1 VTRTGYIQEHLR
13 YWSIGHGFMAIHLDT
28 AIVSWTLG
36 LLICGI
42 GIWLARRAT
51 SGVPGRMQS
60 AAEVLVTFV
69 DRQVRE
75 ILQHGNNPLI
85 APLGLT
91 LFVWIWLMNFMDI
104 LPVDLVPR
112 LAAWLGAPHFK
123 PVPTNDLNLTFALSI
138 SIFVLMVF
146 FSFRVKGL
154 RGYGREILSRPFG
167 WYLAPVN
174 LFFRIIEDLAKP
186 LSLSLRLFGNLF
198 AGEMIFVLIAALL
211 PWWIAWVPGLGW
223 TLFHLL
229 IITLQAFIFMML
241 SIVYLAM
248 AHESH

>member
-1 VTRTGYIQEHLR
+1 MTRTGYIQEHLR
-13 YWSIGHGFMAIHLDT
+13 YWSVGQGLMSIHLDT
-28 AIVSWTLG
+28 VIMSWTLG
-36 LLICGI
+36 LLMCGI

-51 SGVPGRMQS
+51 SGVPGRMQNM
-60 AAEVLVTFV
+60 AELLVTFV
-69 DRQVRE
+69 DQQVRE
-75 ILQHGNNPLI
+75 ILHGDNPLI

-112 LAAWLGAPHFK
+112 LASWLGAPHFK
-123 PVPTNDLNLTFALSI
+123 PVPTNDVNLTFALST
-138 SIFVLMVF
+138 SIFVLMI
-146 FSFRVKGL
+146 FSSFKVKGL
-154 RGYGREILSRPFG
+154 KGYGREILSRPFG

-174 LFFRIIEDLAKP
+174 LFFRVIEDLAKP

-211 PWWIAWVPGLGW
+211 PWWISWVPALGW

>member
-1 VTRTGYIQEHLR
+1 MTRTGYIQEHLR
-13 YWSIGHGFMAIHLDT
+13 YWSVGRGLMSIHLDT
-28 AIVSWTLG
+28 VIVSWTLG
-36 LLICGI
+36 LLMCGV
-42 GIWLARRAT
+42 GVWLARRAT
-51 SGVPGRMQS
+51 SGVPGRMQNM
-60 AAEVLVTFV
+60 AELLVTFV
-69 DRQVRE
+69 DQQVRE
-75 ILQHGNNPLI
+75 ILHGDNPLI

-112 LAAWLGAPHFK
+112 LAAWSGAPHFK
-123 PVPTNDLNLTFALSI
+123 PVPTNDVNLTFALST
-138 SIFVLMVF
+138 SIFVLMIF
-146 FSFRVKGL
+146 FSFKVKGL
-154 RGYGREILSRPFG
+154 KGYGREILSRPFG

-211 PWWIAWVPGLGW
+211 PWWISWIPALGW

>member
-1 VTRTGYIQEHLR
+1 M
-13 YWSIGHGFMAIHLDT
+13 SIHLDT
-28 AIVSWTLG
+28 VIVSWTLG
-36 LLICGI
+36 LLMCGI

-51 SGVPGRMQS
+51 SGVPGRMQNM
-60 AAEVLVTFV
+60 AELLVTFV
-69 DRQVRE
+69 DQQVRE
-75 ILQHGNNPLI
+75 ILHGSNPLI

-112 LAAWLGAPHFK
+112 LASWFGAPHFK
-123 PVPTNDLNLTFALSI
+123 PVPTNDVNLTFALST
-138 SIFVLMVF
+138 SIFLLMIF
-146 FSFRVKGL
+146 FSIKVKGL
-154 RGYGREILSRPFG
+154 KGYGREILSRPFG

-174 LFFRIIEDLAKP
+174 LFFRVIEDLAKP

-211 PWWIAWVPGLGW
+211 PWWISWVPALGW